1 MLNMSQPDIE
11 ILNGVK
17 KVHLIGIGGIGMSG
31 IAEYLAKKG
40 YEVSGSDMTMTDIT
54 RRLEELGVKISEGH
68 TGEYLD
74 KDTDLVVY
82 TAAVHDDN
90 TEFKKASVF
99 GIKKIKR
106 AEMLGHIV
114 NGMFLIAVAGTHG
127 KTTTTS
133 MIAKVL
139 LDNDCDPTIFV
150 GGNVDFLD
158 GASSRIGD
166 GKYAVV
172 EADEYD
178 RSFHRLKPD
187 VAVVTNI
194 EFDHSDIYKDLDD
207 MKKAFG
213 EFCKNLKKDGK
224 IVAYGDDENT
234 REVVDS
240 TGFEDRVYYG
250 IKSNNDYRI
259 KSVKYSK
266 DGVRFTLG
274 KKDIHLNLFGE
285 HNILNASAAR
295 IASRAAGVKFKKFQK
310 SMETYKG
317 VQRRLELK
325 YDGDVKVFDDYAHHP
340 TEVNATMDAVKWMK
354 PNRIIT
360 VFQPHLYSRTRD
372 FHGEFAEALKKND
385 IFILAKIYP
394 ARESPIEGV
403 TSEMI
408 LNGLSEKEKKNAF
421 YIKSE
426 QEIYTKLYEI
436 MKKGDYIIFMGAGT
450 ITNFCNEF
458 VSLLNKRE
466 ELIQTA

>member
-1 MLNMSQPDIE
+1 MSQPDIE

-17 KVHLIGIGGIGMSG
+17 KIHLIGIGGIGMSG

-40 YEVSGSDMTMTDIT
+40 YDVSGSDMTMTDIT
-54 RRLEELGVKISEGH
+54 KRLQSMGVKISEGH
-68 TGEYLD
+68 NGEYLD
-74 KDTDLVVY
+74 KDTNLVVY

-90 TEFKKASVF
+90 SEFKKASVF
-99 GIKKIKR
+99 GIKMIKR

-133 MIAKVL
+133 MIAKIL
-139 LDNDCDPTIFV
+139 LDNNYDPTVFV
-150 GGNVDFLD
+150 GGNVSFLE

-187 VAVVTNI
+187 VAVITNV
-194 EFDHSDIYKDLDD
+194 EYDHSDIYKDFND

-224 IVAYGDDENT
+224 IVAYGDDLNT
-234 REVVDS
+234 REVVEN
-240 TGFEDRVYYG
+240 TGIEDRVYYG
-250 IKSNNDYRI
+250 MKKNNDYRI
-259 KSVKYSK
+259 KSIKYAK
-266 DGVRFTLG
+266 DGVKFTLE
-274 KKDIHLNLFGE
+274 KKDVHLNLFGE

-295 IASRAAGVKFKKFQK
+295 IASRAAGIKFRGFQK
-310 SMETYKG
+310 SIESYKG

-340 TEVNATMDAVKWMK
+340 TEVNATMDALKRMK
-354 PNRIIT
+354 PKRIIT

-372 FHGEFAEALKKND
+372 FHGEFADALKKND

-394 ARESPIEGV
+394 ARESPLEGV

-408 LNGLSEKEKKNAF
+408 LDGLSEREKKKAF
-421 YIKSE
+421 YIKNE
-426 QEIYTKLYEI
+426 QEIYSKLYEI
-436 MKKGDYIIFMGAGT
+436 MKKGDYIIFQGAGT

-458 VSLLNKRE
+458 VSLMERN
-466 ELIQTA
+466 ELIQSV